1 MKRAC
6 PLLLLLPLVL
16 SACQDREARAQN
28 AELSRRVAALERG
41 VTALKLKVEAG
52 PVPDADAQSVTMQAA
67 AQNCANDL
75 TRALE
80 LYRQDSIERRYPT
93 RAELTLPDACAE
105 QRVRWEKLEPQ
116 AYTFTLL
123 GRARKSR
130 GKGAG
135 AGSPIDP
142 SGPGQYRHVK

>member
-1 MKRAC
+1 M
-6 PLLLLLPLVL
+6 

-28 AELSRRVAALERG
+28 AELSRRVAALEREF
-41 VTALKLKVEAG
+41 TALTLQLKAG
-52 PVPDADAQSVTMQAA
+52 PVPDADAQSVTIQAA

-80 LYRQDSIERRYPT
+80 LYRQDSLERCYPT

-105 QRVRWEKLEPQ
+105 QRVRWVQLEPQ

-123 GRARKSR
+123 GAAGQELARQR
-130 GKGAG
+130 
-135 AGSPIDP
+135 
-142 SGPGQYRHVK
+142 SGR

>member
-52 PVPDADAQSVTMQAA
+52 PVPDVDAQSVTMQAA

-123 GRARKSR
+123 GA
-130 GKGAG
+130 AG
-135 AGSPIDP
+135 QELTRQSNG
-142 SGPGQYRHVK
+142 R